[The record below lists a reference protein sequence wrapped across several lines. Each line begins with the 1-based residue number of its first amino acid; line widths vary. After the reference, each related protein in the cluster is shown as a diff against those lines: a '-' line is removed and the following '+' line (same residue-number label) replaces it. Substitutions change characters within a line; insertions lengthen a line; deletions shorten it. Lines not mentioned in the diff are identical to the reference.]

1 MIRSALH
8 LLLGLTLLGGA
19 ATADVLG
26 WFGTRPTTLRDVP
39 RSVRENPGAY
49 RALYQGAPRLFGGK

>member
-1 MIRSALH
+1 MIRSAFHVLIG
-8 LLLGLTLLGGA
+8 LALLGSAT
-19 ATADVLG
+19 TADIRG
-26 WFGTRPTTLRDVP
+26 WFGARPTTLRDVP